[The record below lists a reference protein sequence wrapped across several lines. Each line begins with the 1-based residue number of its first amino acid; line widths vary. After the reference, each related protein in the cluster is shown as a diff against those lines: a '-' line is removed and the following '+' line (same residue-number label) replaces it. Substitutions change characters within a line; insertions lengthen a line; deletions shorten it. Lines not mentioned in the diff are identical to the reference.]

1 MNIIAKEVCFDKNR
15 SSFSLSKFAS
25 NFLPL
30 AGALCLRKWGEM
42 HSGNSVLN
50 HHLSNP
56 VKKLVKNQ
64 TCLRIFW
71 SSAPSSCVSLI
82 TFSLSRENLKSF
94 SLVSVNFWL
103 RIFRRSFRWEI
114 CSSRS
119 WTCRLNSAS
128 RSRILEVTVDPRRF
142 SRLNLEGTPGN
153 SRGGA
158 ELARGGGF
166 SCNQTI
172 FEIRIRWVI
181 Q

>member
-1 MNIIAKEVCFDKNR
+1 
-15 SSFSLSKFAS
+15 
-25 NFLPL
+25 
-30 AGALCLRKWGEM
+30 M
-42 HSGNSVLN
+42 HSGNSVPN
-50 HHLSNP
+50 YHLSNP
-56 VKKLVKNQ
+56 VNIYKHSNGQ
-64 TCLRIFW
+64 NYFTCLRIFW
-71 SSAPSSCVSLI
+71 SSAPSSWLSLI

-94 SLVSVNFWL
+94 SFVSVNFWL

-172 FEIRIRWVI
+172 FEIRTNGGVM